1 MKVDSQLVLNLN
13 HRVAQGRNDFLVSK
27 SNEDAVHWIDLW
39 PNWPTMSS
47 GLNVFGPTGSGK
59 THLGVVWQTQAKAIH
74 FDRHK
79 IAGGILERLLEER
92 CHVVLDGL
100 TSEWPGDLVLHI
112 YNLVA
117 EKNGNI
123 LVLSR
128 LPAAQL
134 DCEPSDLSSRLST
147 LSAVEIRAPDD
158 VLLIGIMQKLFSDR
172 QLVVGYDVLSYL
184 NSRMVRSFEEAIRW
198 VDILDSMSLSEGKSI
213 TMPLVRRAMVGAYK
227 TD

>member
-1 MKVDSQLVLNLN
+1 M
-13 HRVAQGRNDFLVSK
+13 
-27 SNEDAVHWIDLW
+27 
-39 PNWPTMSS
+39 
-47 GLNVFGPTGSGK
+47 
-59 THLGVVWQTQAKAIH
+59 
-74 FDRHK
+74 
-79 IAGGILERLLEER
+79 
-92 CHVVLDGL
+92 
-100 TSEWPGDLVLHI
+100 
-112 YNLVA
+112 
-117 EKNGNI
+117 
-123 LVLSR
+123 LSR